1 MLKKTI
7 TYTDFNGTERT
18 EDHYFN
24 LGKVEAMELS
34 MDMPDGVSE
43 AIGADLDDNNEA
55 AAKRLVEK
63 LGGKGILEYIKDLI
77 RKSYGRKSEDGRR
90 FIKKEEYTQEF
101 FETPAYDA
109 LIIDLMT
116 NDLAAANFVKGI
128 LPTDLAET
136 VAAIEAKRASEN
148 KAAN

>member
-1 MLKKTI
+1 MLKKEI
-7 TYTDFNGTERT
+7 TYTDFNGKERT
-18 EDHYFN
+18 ESHYFN

-34 MDMPDGVSE
+34 MDMPNGVAE
-43 AIGADLDDNNEA
+43 AIEGDLEDNETT
-55 AAKRLVEK
+55 AKRLVEK

-90 FIKKEEYTQEF
+90 FIKDEAYTQEF

-116 NDLAAANFVKGI
+116 DDLAAANFVKGI
-128 LPTDLAET
+128 LPADLAET
-136 VAAIEAKRASEN
+136 VAKIEAKRASEA
-148 KAAN
+148 KATN

>member
-63 LGGKGILEYIKDLI
+63 LGGKCILEYIKDLI

-128 LPTDLAET
+128 LPNDLAET